1 MGEFRG
7 GRRPKMSTRAR
18 AHGATARQPALR
30 YRWQGGCCDPA
41 PGRGGGRF
49 SFCRMAAVWGGW
61 RWGWGSGQS
70 PERMT
75 GRSIVSGTV
84 SAKTRDTPMVLSE
97 FLPFLGMCTLAAG
110 VYSLASWL
118 GYWF

>member
-1 MGEFRG
+1 
-7 GRRPKMSTRAR
+7 
-18 AHGATARQPALR
+18 
-30 YRWQGGCCDPA
+30 
-41 PGRGGGRF
+41 
-49 SFCRMAAVWGGW
+49 
-61 RWGWGSGQS
+61 
-70 PERMT
+70 MT